1 MFGDRSVFPHPAPCP
16 PSMCVCVPPVYPIK
30 APALCSSSSHIFSLR
45 IVFLQLPIGGG
56 GLNSAKKNWRGCGV
70 FFGWAGDGVK
80 QGEKKL
86 GSICLFS
93 AYFPKS
99 RKLLGSKGGKNFSE
113 STESAS
119 LALPP
124 PPPQK
129 KLEGLIFWG
138 LFSTPPHEIW
148 DELVGFG
155 VICMKK

>member
-1 MFGDRSVFPHPAPCP
+1 MGFFWLG
-16 PSMCVCVPPVYPIK
+16 
-30 APALCSSSSHIFSLR
+30 
-45 IVFLQLPIGGG
+45 
-56 GLNSAKKNWRGCGV
+56 WRWYKTGR
-70 FFGWAGDGVK
+70 
-80 QGEKKL
+80 KKL

-119 LALPP
+119 LASPP
-124 PPPQK
+124 PK